1 MKLLWS
7 LLISI
12 LLLTNSAYTVKAQT
26 SQNSPTPAP
35 QMASLEDNQ
44 ASASGMLNSFFSSF
58 DWISSGLIF
67 NTPNLMDNSIK
78 LSDGTVL
85 SGISEFRTIF
95 FDIAIPLYVIIISF
109 IAMTHITNDNK
120 YQLTNFLKRLAFV
133 VGLSIL
139 TPYILS
145 YSIQFINLL
154 NNKIN
159 AQNSFNIAGFIL
171 SFLNSGDLYKL
182 LGLGM
187 GPFGFIGT
195 IFTSP
200 GTIMQLIVLIVSFGF
215 FLLGFLYIV
224 FQAIFRFLALLI
236 LSVLYPLVLPFALAG
251 KTENI
256 ANTYFKTWFTFLI
269 QQPAFVLGF
278 AIVSAILG
286 SIMKAH
292 GGNIGTLFLYS
303 GALIFLGGVNIFIG
317 RIFGD
322 GWSMLATNFQSM
334 AASGAITGFGAGT
347 LRELKRGAV
356 TGRASGFRSYAGMHL
371 GNKIRS
377 YTTNGDNSNDN
388 NGSQKPPHFSTK
400 FRKAGNW
407 AKSANNDQP
416 ATQFA
421 KEINNHGIKTQVIDK
436 KQGIIHMKGTGYSY
450 TDHNSGLTTT
460 YISKEDALSSG
471 RKEHELKPSKIDHR
485 IVDHSYFNKD
495 YPIPY
500 GAEAIKNSKKGYT
513 ARSYLGS
520 VNHPKRVKEYLD
532 LSREDLR
539 KNNATGLLMKQF
551 DTPGDEI
558 ATKKTIRIYST
569 EPL

>member
-1 MKLLWS
+1 MKLLLWS

-12 LLLTNSAYTVKAQT
+12 FLLINNAGTVQAQST
-26 SQNSPTPAP
+26 QNNPNQAP
-35 QMASLEDNQ
+35 QINPLEDSQ
-44 ASASGMLNSFFSSF
+44 ASTSGMLNTFFSSF
-58 DWISSGLIF
+58 DFISSGLIF
-67 NTPNLMDNSIK
+67 NTPNLMDGTIK
-78 LSDGTVL
+78 LKDGTVL

-95 FDIAIPLYVIIISF
+95 FDIAIPLFAVIISF
-109 IAMTHITNDNK
+109 IALTHITNDNK
-120 YQLTNFLKRLAFV
+120 YQLTNFLKRLLV
-133 VGLSIL
+133 VLGLFFL

-145 YSIQFINLL
+145 YSIQFTNLL
-154 NNKIN
+154 NDKII
-159 AQNSFNIAGFIL
+159 AQHNFNIAGFIV
-171 SFLNSGDLYKL
+171 SFINSGDFFKI
-182 LGLGM
+182 LGLTSS
-187 GPFGFIGT
+187 PFG
-195 IFTSP
+195 IFFNLTSP
-200 GTIMQLIVLIVSFGF
+200 GTILQLVLLIVSFGF
-215 FLLGFLYIV
+215 FLLGFLYII
-224 FQAIFRFLALLI
+224 FQAVFRFLALLL
-236 LSVLYPLVLPFALAG
+236 LSLLFPVVLPFALAR

-256 ANTYFKTWFTFLI
+256 ANTYFRTWFTFLI

-278 AIVSAILG
+278 AITSAILG
-286 SIMKAH
+286 GIMQAH

-303 GALIFLGGVNIFIG
+303 GSLIFLGGVNIFIG

-334 AASGAITGFGAGT
+334 AASGAITGFGAST
-347 LRELKRGAV
+347 FKEMKRGAI
-356 TGRASGFRSYAGMHL
+356 TGRSTGIRSYAGVQL

-377 YTTNGDNSNDN
+377 YITNDDSK
-388 NGSQKPPHFSTK
+388 NGSQNSDNIRSNFQ
-400 FRKAGNW
+400 KAGNW
-407 AKSANNDQP
+407 ATNATNDQP
-416 ATQFA
+416 TTQFS
-421 KEINNHGIKTQVIDK
+421 KDVTDQGMTTQVVDK
-436 KQGIIHMKGTGYSY
+436 QKGIIHLKGTGYSY
-450 TDHNSGLTTT
+450 TDRQSGLTTT
-460 YISKEDALSSG
+460 YISKDDALSSG
-471 RKEHELKPSKIDHR
+471 RKEHELKPAEINHR

-495 YPIPY
+495 NPIPY